1 MSIWQPIETVP
12 RDGTE
17 ILLKIPLQWE
27 ESKGR
32 IGSGDYVSAY
42 WYDKSSVRW
51 MNRLGHWISLDRP
64 THWMPLP
71 EPPTTKETSHDK

>member
-1 MSIWQPIETVP
+1 MNEWQPIETAP
-12 RDGTE
+12 IDGTE

-27 ESKGR
+27 EPQGR

-42 WYDKSSVRW
+42 WYDESSDFW
-51 MNRLGHWISLDRP
+51 MNRLGNCISLYRP

-71 EPPTTKETSHDK
+71 KPPSN

>member
-1 MSIWQPIETVP
+1 MSEWQSIETAP

-27 ESKGR
+27 EPQGR

-42 WYDKSSVRW
+42 WYDESSEFWV
-51 MNRLGHWISLDRP
+51 NRLDNWISLYRP

-71 EPPTTKETSHDK
+71 KPPDE

>member
-1 MSIWQPIETVP
+1 MSTWQPIETAP

-27 ESKGR
+27 EPQGR

-42 WYDKSSVRW
+42 WFDKSIWR
-51 MNRLGHWISLDRP
+51 NRLDHWIPLYRP

-71 EPPTTKETSHDK
+71 KSPSE